1 MWKWLSRLFS
11 KSPKLPSTYGG
22 KVKEILDSDI
32 DLRKL
37 YNSYCTFVFPNPI
50 DYRNE
55 LESIMQQDILRKELR
70 ITLVPENKMVTI
82 SFLEFLSTNGRVPI
96 DPIGDLKM
104 FINVL
109 ERFNNYYNLYAD
121 IKGNINLSVNLRYI
135 QIHIIYIRRII
146 DTVYLSIKTN

>member
-37 YNSYCTFVFPNPI
+37 YNSYCTFVFPNPL

-70 ITLVPENKMVTI
+70 ITLVP
-82 SFLEFLSTNGRVPI
+82 NGRVPI